1 MFKVGIVGCGGIGM
15 THARTW
21 NSLEGVQ
28 VSAVVDTNPEKAK
41 AAAEACKCPCF
52 SSVDEL
58 PEDLDAVSVVTPPA
72 SHFAIAK
79 RLLERGFHVFCEKPL
94 TMDVAEGELLD
105 ALAKR
110 QKKELG
116 VGFKMRFEPIFVE
129 AKKYLPEIG
138 ALRSIVTTKQQAFN
152 PRPEGAWVKK
162 VGAMYELSIHDFDLI
177 SFITGV
183 FPEKVLGAKLRHLR
197 GWEKEDSFVAVVEYQ
212 QGITATLQGMYCEKT
227 TFCFRDLTL
236 TFLGEHGYMRVERPD
251 RIILHTDEFRVVEVP
266 PAKISSFALELEHFR
281 QAVLG
286 KVENTLRASDAVRMT
301 WLIEEI
307 RKFDA

>member
-21 NSLEGVQ
+21 KSLEGVQ
-28 VSAVVDTNPEKAK
+28 VSAVVDMNQEKAA
-41 AAAEACKCPCF
+41 AAAEACKCPYYLCA
-52 SSVDEL
+52 DEL

-72 SHFAIAK
+72 THFAIAK
-79 RLLERGFHVFCEKPL
+79 QLLERGFHVFCEKPL

-116 VGFKMRFEPIFVE
+116 VGFKMRFESVFVE

-138 ALRSIVTTKQQAFN
+138 TLRSLVTTKQQAFN

-177 SFITGV
+177 SFISGIY
-183 FPEKVLGAKLRHLR
+183 PEKVLGATLRHAR
-197 GWEKEDSFVAVVEYQ
+197 GWEKEDAFAALVEYQ
-212 QGITATLQGMYCEKT
+212 QGVTATLQGMYCEKT

-236 TFLGEHGYMRVERPD
+236 TFLGENGYMRVERPD
-251 RIILHTDEFRVVEVP
+251 RIILHTHEFRVIEVP
-266 PAKISSFALELEHFR
+266 PAKTSSFALELEHFR
-281 QAVLG
+281 QAVSG

-307 RKFDA
+307 RKVAS

>member
-1 MFKVGIVGCGGIGM
+1 M
-15 THARTW
+15 
-21 NSLEGVQ
+21 NQ
-28 VSAVVDTNPEKAK
+28 EKAA
-41 AAAEACKCPCF
+41 AAAEACKCPYYLCA
-52 SSVDEL
+52 DEL

-72 SHFAIAK
+72 THFAIAK
-79 RLLERGFHVFCEKPL
+79 QLLERGFHVFCEKPL

-116 VGFKMRFEPIFVE
+116 VGFKMRFEPVFVE

-138 ALRSIVTTKQQAFN
+138 TLRSLVTTKQQAFN

-177 SFITGV
+177 SFISGIY
-183 FPEKVLGAKLRHLR
+183 PEKVLGATLRHTR
-197 GWEKEDSFVAVVEYQ
+197 GWEKEDAFAALVEYQ
-212 QGITATLQGMYCEKT
+212 QGVTATLQGMYCEKT

-236 TFLGEHGYMRVERPD
+236 TFLGENGYMRVERPD
-251 RIILHTDEFRVVEVP
+251 RIILHTNDFRVVEVP
-266 PAKISSFALELEHFR
+266 PAKTSSFALELEHFR
-281 QAVLG
+281 QAVSG

-307 RKFDA
+307 RKVAS